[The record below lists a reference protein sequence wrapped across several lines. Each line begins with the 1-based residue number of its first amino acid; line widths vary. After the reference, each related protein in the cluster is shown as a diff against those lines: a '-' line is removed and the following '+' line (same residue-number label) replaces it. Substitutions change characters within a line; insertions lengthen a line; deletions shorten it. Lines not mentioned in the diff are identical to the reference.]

1 MGVLMEQ
8 STNLSLSYVMGQQS
22 QKHVTVNES
31 FRRLDALVQATAAS
45 RNEGAPPQTPQEG
58 VNYIVPN
65 DINDAG
71 SLWDGFSQNSIAAF
85 QDGAWVEITPK
96 EGWRVFVRDES
107 ALLVFHDFGW
117 DVISGEGNATPAQL
131 GVNTVSD
138 EINRFAVKSDA
149 ILFSYDDV
157 TPGSGDLRH
166 IFNKS
171 SIGNIGSLLF
181 QTGFSGRVELGLLGN
196 DNFTLQVSADGQNFT
211 KALEVDH
218 MTGIVSLANL
228 TMKTDSG
235 SSEIQFSTGGNSPFW
250 AVGQSSDESFHIT
263 RLNGGFGTGGRV
275 IIYDANGNLGLW
287 GLPNDK
293 GRISVRSNINADGA
307 DNILYLQQTAL
318 SPALGVVQ
326 FHNNQDNATPILRCT
341 TNTRTVMSVPAFGSI
356 LVDAPIKLMNVASA
370 NLPDAGL
377 AGAGAMVYVSDAV
390 GGAIPAFSD
399 GSHWY
404 RVSDRSVIG

>member
-31 FRRLDALVQATAAS
+31 FRRLDALVQSTAAS
-45 RNEGAPPQTPQEG
+45 RIESVPPHPPQEG
-58 VNYIVPN
+58 INYILPN

-85 QDGAWVEITPK
+85 QDGAWVEIIPK
-96 EGWRVFVRDES
+96 EGWRVFIQDEN
-107 ALLVFHDFGW
+107 ALLVFHDSTWG
-117 DVISGEGNATPAQL
+117 VISGGGNANPAQL
-131 GVNTVSD
+131 GVNTASD

-149 ILFSYDDV
+149 ILFSHDDV
-157 TPGSGDLRH
+157 TPGTGDLRH
-166 IFNKS
+166 VFNKS
-171 SIGNIGSLLF
+171 STGNIGSLLF

-196 DNFTLQVSADGQNFT
+196 DNFTLQVSADGQSFT

-228 TMKTDSG
+228 SMKTDSG
-235 SSEIQFSTGGNSPFW
+235 ASEIHFSTGGKSPFW
-250 AVGQSSDESFHIT
+250 AVGQSIDESFHIT

-287 GLPNDK
+287 GLPNNK

-318 SPALGVVQ
+318 SPAKGVVQ
-326 FHNNQDNATPILRCT
+326 FHNNQDNTTPILSCT

-356 LVDAPIKLMNVASA
+356 LVDAPIKLMNVSSA
-370 NLPDAGL
+370 TLPNAGM
-377 AGAGAMVYVSDAV
+377 AGAGAMVYVSDAA

-404 RVSDRSVIG
+404 RVSDRSIIG